1 MVSTQELQTWKWPIA
16 LVTLGFLTF
25 SISNTAYS
33 QNNSEKKDS
42 TAAPQATPSTQSGTG
57 ENEGASKKESDP
69 VASSASVPG
78 SASVSRSNG
87 WIYQMRANFGL
98 ATTSAAKDFKS
109 DRLGAA
115 LFAGKV
121 LADLELPIP
130 FVSSK
135 DVSVGASYHTFSGV
149 ESANNSSWALQSV
162 GAQMRVILEPGL
174 PNNIDLAVQGG
185 VAWQRLVSEEMQ
197 TRHEKVKNGVALTAG
212 GYARWPVI
220 KELHL
225 IGGTD
230 LLLGQASCL
239 AISLGL
245 EAGF

>member
-1 MVSTQELQTWKWPIA
+1 MVSTQQLQTWKWPIA
-16 LVTLGFLTF
+16 AVIFGFLTL
-25 SISNTAYS
+25 SVSNNAYS
-33 QNNSEKKDS
+33 QDNAEQTN
-42 TAAPQATPSTQSGTG
+42 
-57 ENEGASKKESDP
+57 
-69 VASSASVPG
+69 V
-78 SASVSRSNG
+78 
-87 WIYQMRANFGL
+87 WIYQMRANLGL

-115 LFAGKV
+115 LFAGKM

-130 FVSSK
+130 FVKSK

-149 ESANNSSWALQSV
+149 ESANDSSWALQSV

-174 PNNIDLAVQGG
+174 PNNIDFAVQGG
-185 VAWQRLVSEEMQ
+185 VALQRLVSEEMQ
-197 TRHEKVKNGVALTAG
+197 SRQETVRNGFALTAG
-212 GYARWPVI
+212 GYARWPML

-230 LLLGQASCL
+230 LGLGQASFFAL
-239 AISLGL
+239 SLGV

>member
-16 LVTLGFLTF
+16 LVTLGFMTL
-25 SISNTAYS
+25 SVSNTAYS
-33 QNNSEKKDS
+33 QNNSEKKDA
-42 TAAPQATPSTQSGTG
+42 TVAPQSMPSTQSGTG
-57 ENEGASKKESDP
+57 ENEGDSKKAVTFVSP
-69 VASSASVPG
+69 ASIPNST
-78 SASVSRSNG
+78 SVSQSNG

-98 ATTSAAKDFKS
+98 ANTSAAKDFKS

-149 ESANNSSWALQSV
+149 ESVKDSSWALQSI

-212 GYARWPVI
+212 GYARWPVL
-220 KELHL
+220 KELQL

-230 LLLGQASCL
+230 LVLGQASCL

>member
-16 LVTLGFLTF
+16 LVTLGFLTL

-33 QNNSEKKDS
+33 QDNSEKKDAA
-42 TAAPQATPSTQSGTG
+42 AAPQSTPSAQSGTG
-57 ENEGASKKESDP
+57 ENEGDSKKAATVVSP
-69 VASSASVPG
+69 ASIPN
-78 SASVSRSNG
+78 SASVSQSNG

-98 ATTSAAKDFKS
+98 ANTSAAKDFKS

-149 ESANNSSWALQSV
+149 ESVKDSSWALQSI

-212 GYARWPVI
+212 GYARWPVL

-225 IGGTD
+225 TGGTD
-230 LLLGQASCL
+230 LVLGQASCL

>member
-16 LVTLGFLTF
+16 LVTLGFLTL

-33 QNNSEKKDS
+33 QDNSEKKDAA
-42 TAAPQATPSTQSGTG
+42 AAPQSTPSAQSGTG
-57 ENEGASKKESDP
+57 ENEGDSKKAATVVSP
-69 VASSASVPG
+69 ASIPNST
-78 SASVSRSNG
+78 SVSQSNG

-98 ATTSAAKDFKS
+98 ANTSAAKDFKS

-149 ESANNSSWALQSV
+149 ESVKDSSWALQSI

-212 GYARWPVI
+212 GYARWPVL

-230 LLLGQASCL
+230 LVLGQASCL

>member
-78 SASVSRSNG
+78 SASVSQSNG

-98 ATTSAAKDFKS
+98 ANTSAAKDFKS

-115 LFAGKV
+115 LFAVTLVIDMHLQRCSNVRLGM
-121 LADLELPIP
+121 A
-130 FVSSK
+130 
-135 DVSVGASYHTFSGV
+135 SGV
-149 ESANNSSWALQSV
+149 
-162 GAQMRVILEPGL
+162 
-174 PNNIDLAVQGG
+174 
-185 VAWQRLVSEEMQ
+185 
-197 TRHEKVKNGVALTAG
+197 
-212 GYARWPVI
+212 
-220 KELHL
+220 
-225 IGGTD
+225 
-230 LLLGQASCL
+230 
-239 AISLGL
+239 
-245 EAGF
+245 